1 MSNELRALNGV
12 AQIQAHNR
20 DAWLHLLLTWGPR
33 AVQAA
38 CTACGIP
45 ARITAVEEALL
56 DRFAPLPSGEP
67 AAALTPPPAPAAPA
81 PAAAPTPPPAQE
93 PPMAAQPT
101 DQPAL
106 LERLQ
111 AAAKSRGATLVSIYR
126 EMGSSSSLG
135 SLLRH
140 SKAGPAQLAKVNAWL
155 DGAATWAGM
164 SGAAQDGGK
173 ALAKALTT
181 TKAKRRRLGPAA
193 PAVQPA
199 AARQYLLD
207 IAAILGVRPVT
218 VYLVQGDR
226 LVESQALPVG
236 AA

>member
-1 MSNELRALNGV
+1 MSHCLRSLNGI

-20 DAWLHLLLTWGPR
+20 AAWLRLLDTWGPR

-45 ARITAVEEALL
+45 ARITAVEEALI
-56 DRFAPLPSGEP
+56 DRFAPLPGREP
-67 AAALTPPPAPAAPA
+67 AAAQTPPAAPA

-93 PPMAAQPT
+93 PPMADQPT

-111 AAAKSRGATLVSIYR
+111 ATAKSRGATLVSIYR
-126 EMGSSSSLG
+126 EMGCSSSLG

-140 SKAGPAQLAKVNAWL
+140 GKAGPAQLAKVRAWL
-155 DGAATWAGM
+155 DGTWAGM
-164 SGAAQDGGK
+164 SGATKADDQ
-173 ALAKALTT
+173 ALAKAVTT
-181 TKAKRRRLGPAA
+181 TKAKRRRLGPAG

>member
-1 MSNELRALNGV
+1 MSTADLRPLNGI
-12 AQIQAHNR
+12 AQVQAHNR
-20 DAWLHLLLTWGPR
+20 CAWLRLLDTWGLR
-33 AVQAA
+33 AVRAA
-38 CTACGIP
+38 CDACGIP
-45 ARITAVEEALL
+45 ACLPDVEEALL
-56 DRFAPLPSGEP
+56 ARFAPRTGLEVPDT
-67 AAALTPPPAPAAPA
+67 APPPAPAAP
-81 PAAAPTPPPAQE
+81 TPPAQE
-93 PPMAAQPT
+93 PPMPDQPT

-111 AAAKSRGATLVSIYR
+111 AAAKARGATMVAIYR

-140 SKAGPAQLAKVNAWL
+140 GKAGPAQLAKVNAWL
-155 DGAATWAGM
+155 DGAATWAGL
-164 SGAAQDGGK
+164 SGAAQAGGQ

-181 TKAKRRRLGPAA
+181 TKAKRRRLAPAA

-218 VYLVQGDR
+218 VYQFQGDR